1 MTHICL
7 SHWDR
12 VRLIQVTPAPHEARS
27 VTITCVPYTCSL
39 HKPPSSW
46 HTVVHLVMGVIQVI
60 HVYLLHKLLCPA
72 TLYPGVCHLHTNRW
86 PLPDPRSAS
95 LTRICV
101 LRASVHVQD
110 CVPSVHWITLFT
122 CAPMIPSTT
131 GPSTPV
137 PPLVTTQGLRSE
149 HFRLLFTPKTSLN
162 CHFKCRN
169 AAKQAVCHNN

>member
-1 MTHICL
+1 
-7 SHWDR
+7 
-12 VRLIQVTPAPHEARS
+12 
-27 VTITCVPYTCSL
+27 
-39 HKPPSSW
+39 
-46 HTVVHLVMGVIQVI
+46 MGVIRVI

-122 CAPMIPSTT
+122 CAPMIPSTN

-137 PPLVTTQGLRSE
+137 QPLVTTQGLRSE

-169 AAKQAVCHNN
+169 AAKQAMSCLPKQLTSDHKLTRPPNLWTLIVRNERNQQNINLIT